1 VFAVEA
7 NTGHAR
13 DWRRFGASRAPGCF
27 MLRTLVVFGVL
38 SVGALYAFRG
48 ALFVLLLYL
57 WIAYFRPEQ
66 WVWNPLISQL
76 NISFFTG
83 VAVVIASVFSRKR
96 WRLFDW
102 RIALLGLF
110 VLQGLVSTSF
120 SPHSDY
126 AWHYWLEFARGIIT
140 TYLITVLV
148 TDPSEFRL
156 VLLVIGISLGLEA
169 AKQGWIGM
177 MLHPTDVNTN
187 ELPMLGDN
195 NGVAV
200 GMLMLIPI
208 LTTLASTARFG
219 WERWMHRFLVVGVL
233 YRALSTY
240 SRGGFVACVALALY
254 YAARSPRRIAAL
266 AGVALAGAIVFSVLP
281 ETYWNRV
288 ESIGVSEQTMDTS
301 SASRLHFWRVA
312 LAMAA
317 EHPVLGVG
325 HNAYNV
331 AYNEY
336 DDLSGAFGQNRSV
349 HSAWFG
355 VLAELGYPGLMLF
368 IAQLLLALRACSR
381 ARRAA
386 GLRPENSELARYA
399 FAIEGAIVAFV
410 VGGSFVPF
418 QYTEMLWHMI
428 GLSIVL
434 NVLAVKALEPALA
447 RARVA
452 YQLPFSQRPTT
463 VTS

>member
-1 VFAVEA
+1 
-7 NTGHAR
+7 
-13 DWRRFGASRAPGCF
+13 
-27 MLRTLVVFGVL
+27 MLRILIVFGVL
-38 SVGALYAFRG
+38 SVGALYTFRG
-48 ALFVLLLYL
+48 ALYVLLLYL

-66 WVWNPLISQL
+66 WVWSPLITQL

-83 VAVVIASVFSRKR
+83 VAVVIASVFSRKQ
-96 WRLFDW
+96 WRIFDW
-102 RIALLGLF
+102 RIVLLGLF
-110 VLQGLVSTSF
+110 VLQGFISTSV

-126 AWHYWLEFARGIIT
+126 AWHYWLEFARGIVA

-148 TDPSEFRL
+148 TSPSEFRL
-156 VLLVIGISLGLEA
+156 VLLVIGISLGLES
-169 AKQGWIGM
+169 AKQGWVGM
-177 MLHPTDVNTN
+177 ILHPADVNLN

-208 LTTLASTARFG
+208 LTTLAATARTG
-219 WERWMHRFLVVGVL
+219 WERWMHRFLIVGVL

-240 SRGGFVACVALALY
+240 SRGGFVACIALALF
-254 YAARSPRRIAAL
+254 YAARSPRRVAAL
-266 AGVALAGAIVFSVLP
+266 SGIALAGAIVFSVLP

-288 ESIGVSEQTMDTS
+288 ETIGVSEQTMDTS

-312 LAMAA
+312 LAMAS
-317 EHPVLGVG
+317 EHPLLGIG

-331 AYNEY
+331 TYNEY
-336 DDLSGAFGQNRSV
+336 DDLSGAFGLNRSV

-355 VLAELGYPGLMLF
+355 VLAELGYPGLVLF
-368 IAQLLLALRACSR
+368 IAQLLLARRACSR

-386 GLRPENSELARYA
+386 KLRPENGDLARFA
-399 FAIEGAIVAFV
+399 FAIEGALVAFV

-434 NVLAVKALEPALA
+434 NVLAVKAPEPALA
-447 RARVA
+447 RAPVGYR
-452 YQLPFSQRPTT
+452 LRPFSQRPTT
-463 VTS
+463 VAS

>member
-1 VFAVEA
+1 
-7 NTGHAR
+7 
-13 DWRRFGASRAPGCF
+13 
-27 MLRTLVVFGVL
+27 MLRTLIVFGVL
-38 SVGALYAFRG
+38 SIGALYAFRG
-48 ALFVLLLYL
+48 ALYVLLLYL

-66 WVWNPLISQL
+66 WVWNPLISDL
-76 NISFFTG
+76 NISFITG
-83 VAVVIASVFSRKR
+83 VGVVIAAAFSRKR
-96 WRLFDW
+96 WHVFDL
-102 RIALLGLF
+102 RIVLLGLF
-110 VLQGLVSTSF
+110 VLQGLVSTIV

-126 AWHYWLEFARGIIT
+126 AWHYWLEFARAIT
-140 TYLITVLV
+140 ATYLITVLV

-156 VLLVIGISLGLEA
+156 ALLVVGISLGLEA
-169 AKQGWIGM
+169 AKQGWVGM
-177 MLHPTDVNTN
+177 LLHPADVNLN

-208 LTTLASTARFG
+208 LTTLASTARFR

-240 SRGGFVACVALALY
+240 SRGGFLACVALALY
-254 YAARSPRRIAAL
+254 YAVRSPRRVAAL
-266 AGVALAGAIVFSVLP
+266 SGIALAGAIVFSVLP
-281 ETYWNRV
+281 ATYWNRV
-288 ESIGVSEQTMDTS
+288 QSIGVSEQTMDSS
-301 SASRLHFWRVA
+301 SASRLHFWHVA

-331 AYNEY
+331 SYNDY
-336 DDLSGAFGQNRSV
+336 DDLSGAFGKNRSV

-386 GLRPENSELARYA
+386 GLRPDNRDLARFA
-399 FAIEGAIVAFV
+399 FAIEGSILAFV

-418 QYTEMLWHMI
+418 QYTEMLWHVI
-428 GLSIVL
+428 GFSIVL
-434 NVLAVKALEPALA
+434 NLLSVKALEPALA

-452 YQLPFSQRPTT
+452 YQLRPFSEGPTT
-463 VTS
+463 ATS